1 MASTCGQ
8 GQQELRRPRT
18 SARQRCGGGRAFRAR
33 QEERARLEERRRARR
48 HHARRVARVRGVLR
62 GGYTAG
68 PVAVCPVNTSHAAP
82 KKRGERRPPLPSL
95 FTNVSLHSSVYIRTL
110 LARVHSE
117 APGSGEAEGRVP
129 SSSADRARKRGDL
142 VCVVEED
149 DHWQRKKERKPPSSN
164 AVILIS
170 DRFGCSHHE
179 QTLGCSYPDSEG
191 AL

>member
-1 MASTCGQ
+1 MASTCGR

-62 GGYTAG
+62 CGYTAG

-82 KKRGERRPPLPSL
+82 KKRREHRPPLPSL
-95 FTNVSLHSSVYIRTL
+95 FTDVSLHSSVYIRTL
-110 LARVHSE
+110 LARVDSE
-117 APGSGEAEGRVP
+117 APGSEEAEGRVP
-129 SSSADRARKRGDL
+129 SSSERAESL
-142 VCVVEED
+142 CVVEED
-149 DHWQRKKERKPPSSN
+149 DHWQKKKERKSPSSN
-164 AVILIS
+164 AGILIS